1 MVQTASSSNA
11 AAALER
17 SGFLSFREV
26 VSGGTN
32 IFEAETAAAVTR
44 ELDQDLMLA
53 LRKMSKKDAH
63 TREKALR
70 ELLCSMKEKDRDMV
84 ELCYTHFVTEANKL
98 IMDGSPTVRM
108 LSLRLISFFISSLR
122 KAAEKH
128 LKNVMPMVLIATRDT
143 STSVSGQAE
152 AVLTENF
159 PGEKTNQVT
168 QIFAVDTIRLAIEII
183 AGRHPLVKQQK
194 YDCEDSEAD
203 RNSRLTIQ
211 CLLVIARLVDF
222 VSSNDELK
230 SALEIFLKETTQIKS
245 LVKGNPSAKSA
256 LLGIC
261 IKVKNCMPILLESP
275 LVNWIISN
283 LDAQDPDV
291 SARAFEALILFLSDE
306 RFYSKFDVH
315 KSVVP
320 KLLSVVRKKGIHWRA
335 VSQFL
340 LPSFAL
346 LASNVSDAPNFIRS
360 FLESFNDHL
369 PFEAGDLTLCW
380 VKSLSECVKFAFSNV
395 QILPCLSD
403 VDIINL
409 LVQAVDMLL
418 SEHTDC
424 QECIAS
430 LLLWLFE
437 KDVLPVQ
444 SRTFLLDSLQITLMN
459 KRPLSDIMCGLLV
472 ASSSWVL
479 RAFHVALL
487 RVPPIQSNIIDPLLT
502 CDDDYFM
509 YVDKNVNIIS
519 VISKEPPSSNYAR
532 LVLRV
537 LRKDPNRVK
546 EIKLSSTLGPWI
558 FSVFSP
564 DDWPMLSSNL
574 GTELLP
580 CLKKIVIMWEKEKNY
595 SAVTRTLKM
604 IDIEQRGEVLSAV
617 LEQPHGIE
625 FVSNLLESLELPDNL
640 TAEISRIS
648 FDSLFRNA
656 TDNTVDS
663 TLRTLAHFPPCD
675 ALIRSALSC
684 YLSETAGQFSLD
696 DLQRVGMVCSQLLFA
711 DSRYLAL
718 LPTQPELFLML
729 NSFDFYK
736 TALASYRA
744 IAALLALPAAPAI
757 AQMTLRRLRLS
768 TRPHLP
774 LSSWKEPE
782 KKLQWF
788 WALQE
793 DCSNLTLAPLDHLI
807 SRYLLLN

>member
-1 MVQTASSSNA
+1 
-11 AAALER
+11 
-17 SGFLSFREV
+17 
-26 VSGGTN
+26 
-32 IFEAETAAAVTR
+32 
-44 ELDQDLMLA
+44 
-53 LRKMSKKDAH
+53 
-63 TREKALR
+63 
-70 ELLCSMKEKDRDMV
+70 
-84 ELCYTHFVTEANKL
+84 
-98 IMDGSPTVRM
+98 
-108 LSLRLISFFISSLR
+108 
-122 KAAEKH
+122 
-128 LKNVMPMVLIATRDT
+128 
-143 STSVSGQAE
+143 
-152 AVLTENF
+152 
-159 PGEKTNQVT
+159 
-168 QIFAVDTIRLAIEII
+168 
-183 AGRHPLVKQQK
+183 
-194 YDCEDSEAD
+194 
-203 RNSRLTIQ
+203 
-211 CLLVIARLVDF
+211 
-222 VSSNDELK
+222 
-230 SALEIFLKETTQIKS
+230 
-245 LVKGNPSAKSA
+245 
-256 LLGIC
+256 
-261 IKVKNCMPILLESP
+261 
-275 LVNWIISN
+275 
-283 LDAQDPDV
+283 
-291 SARAFEALILFLSDE
+291 
-306 RFYSKFDVH
+306 
-315 KSVVP
+315 
-320 KLLSVVRKKGIHWRA
+320 
-335 VSQFL
+335 
-340 LPSFAL
+340 
-346 LASNVSDAPNFIRS
+346 
-360 FLESFNDHL
+360 
-369 PFEAGDLTLCW
+369 
-380 VKSLSECVKFAFSNV
+380 
-395 QILPCLSD
+395 
-403 VDIINL
+403 
-409 LVQAVDMLL
+409 MLL

-437 KDVLPVQ
+437 KDVLPAQ

-519 VISKEPPSSNYAR
+519 IISKEPPSLNYAR

-604 IDIEQRGEVLSAV
+604 IDVCNIEQRGEVLSAV

-640 TAEISRIS
+640 TAEISRVS

-663 TLRTLAHFPPCD
+663 TLRTLAQFPPCD
-675 ALIRSALSC
+675 ALIRSALAY
-684 YLSETAGQFSLD
+684 YLSETAGLFSLD
-696 DLQRVGMVCSQLLFA
+696 ESRVGMVCSQLLFA

-718 LPTQPELFLML
+718 LPTQPELFSML

-744 IAALLALPAAPAI
+744 IAALLALPAAPAT
-757 AQMTLRRLRLS
+757 AQMTLRRLRFS

-774 LSSWKEPE
+774 LSSWNEPE

-807 SRYLLLN
+807 SRFHSDSRIEFLSSLYEYAQSDLCNFDDCIFSARSTCERVSNFYVVLADRDDLSAAFATYCGAHQTLILHSEALISSENIFVRFSALHMLRILSPAMYQQENGQWVEEQGIEGPSVSARPRQLVVPEVLGRIVDGTTGWSSIMAFDAVLTPLSTCISSDEERVAYCSALFHPVSTVLPQLFARCPEEIRKSEQYDFFTSADIDFGVDVLVRYAANLLYRWDFILAVRTLASVPAVARSWYAGLPTTGMQIVNRYVRRYVSKLLIDAELQKVKIANQGQMKGDKLLKIRVVPVSGEVVAEYTVEETIIRLSIVMPVDWPLSVPSIQIDKAIVPTEKVKKWQLQLTKYLFHQNGSTVEGIMMWRRNVDRDVEGAEACSICMMTIHMTNHQLPKYKWFETSSQSTCPLCRSNFC